1 MIAEL
6 EWGFAGRAEVP
17 WFTLVHSAYICRTF
31 WVSTHNAK
39 DIEMWVKAVELQGS
53 EAKLMLEFDLCTE
66 TPESFQ
72 IFF

>member
-39 DIEMWVKAVELQGS
+39 DIEMWVKAVDFRAQR
-53 EAKLMLEFDLCTE
+53 
-66 TPESFQ
+66 Q
-72 IFF
+72 N